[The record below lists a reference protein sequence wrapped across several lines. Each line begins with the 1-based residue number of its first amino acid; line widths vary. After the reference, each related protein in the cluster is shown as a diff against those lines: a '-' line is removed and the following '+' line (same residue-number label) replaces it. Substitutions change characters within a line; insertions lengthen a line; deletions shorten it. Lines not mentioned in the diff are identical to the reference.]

1 MSKAPVVS
9 VAVALCLGI
18 VLGFVTEHRF
28 SRTPVPQTDTLRI
41 WDTVTVDS
49 PLPESIVPAGFEL
62 VPAGTSQQLRRY
74 FATIEEL
81 QDSLARGPELVYVH
95 DTAFIV
101 VPLQD
106 YKFGDGK
113 TYEMLVRGY
122 DVDLLWHKS
131 FTETDVVTK
140 TEPVF
145 RDFKWTLY
153 PSAAVFAIPGVAG
166 ASLGLGAD
174 ISISSDR
181 RLRFVPEAGYGAFY
195 AGGDIRFGPFARGS
209 VRFNIVQAK

>member
-1 MSKAPVVS
+1 MDS
-9 VAVALCLGI
+9 
-18 VLGFVTEHRF
+18 
-28 SRTPVPQTDTLRI
+28 PVP
-41 WDTVTVDS
+41 VEV
-49 PLPESIVPAGFEL
+49 VPDGFEL
-62 VPAGTSQQLRRY
+62 VPAGTLQQLRRS
-74 FATIEEL
+74 FSTIDEL
-81 QDSLARGPELVYVH
+81 RDSLGREPELVFVH

-131 FTETDVVTK
+131 FNETTVITK
-140 TEPVF
+140 TEEVF

-153 PSAAVFAIPGVAG
+153 PRAGAFALPGVVG
-166 ASLGLGAD
+166 ATLGLGAD
-174 ISISSDR
+174 ISLSPDR

-195 AGGDIRFGPFARGS
+195 SSGAIRYGPFVGGA
-209 VRFNIVQAK
+209 VRFNVVQVR

>member
-1 MSKAPVVS
+1 MSKTLVVS
-9 VAVALCLGI
+9 VVTALVLGV

-28 SRTPVPQTDTLRI
+28 SRPSGPQIDTLTI
-41 WDTVTVDS
+41 HDTTYVDS
-49 PLPESIVPAGFEL
+49 PVPVEVVPDGFEL
-62 VPAGTSQQLRRY
+62 VPAGTLQQLRRS
-74 FATIEEL
+74 FATIDEL
-81 QDSLARGPELVYVH
+81 RDSIGREPELVFVH

-131 FTETDVVTK
+131 FNETTVITK
-140 TEPVF
+140 TEEVF

-153 PSAAVFAIPGVAG
+153 PRAGAFALPGVVG
-166 ASLGLGAD
+166 ATLGLGAD
-174 ISISSDR
+174 ISLSPDR

-195 AGGDIRFGPFARGS
+195 ASGAVRYGPFVGGS
-209 VRFNIVQAK
+209 VRFNVVQVR

>member
-1 MSKAPVVS
+1 MSKTLIVS
-9 VAVALCLGI
+9 VVTALVLGV

-28 SRTPVPQTDTLRI
+28 SRPSEPQIDTLRI
-41 WDTVTVDS
+41 RDTAFVDS

-81 QDSLARGPELVYVH
+81 QDSLAREPELVYVH

-131 FTETDVVTK
+131 FTETVVVTK

-153 PSAAVFAIPGVAG
+153 PSAGAFALPGVFG

-181 RLRFVPEAGYGAFY
+181 RLRFVPEAGYGALY
-195 AGGDIRFGPFARGS
+195 TGGDVRYGPFARGS
-209 VRFNIVQAK
+209 VRFNIVQVK